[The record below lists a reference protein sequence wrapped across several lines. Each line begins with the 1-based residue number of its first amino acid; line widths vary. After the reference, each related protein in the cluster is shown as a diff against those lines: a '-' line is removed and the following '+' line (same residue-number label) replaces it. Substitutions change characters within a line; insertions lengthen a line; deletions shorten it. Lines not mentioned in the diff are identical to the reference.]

1 MPEQKIEFD
10 FDIERL
16 KGSNVAIDLFTL
28 FKNKTMSFE
37 NQKKALKA
45 LQRVCEL
52 EDENKKLRGRMQEME
67 RKAREAKPEEVKKNE
82 RKERSLLKR
91 LTGLFCSPG

>member
-1 MPEQKIEFD
+1 MPEQKIELD

-16 KGSNVAIDLFTL
+16 KGSNVAIDLLTL
-28 FKNKTMSFE
+28 FKNKTMSLE
-37 NQKKALKA
+37 IQNKALKA

-67 RKAREAKPEEVKKNE
+67 RKAREAKPEKAKKSE